1 MQIIQIML
9 ENRETQEAQEAQ
21 EALEDQ
27 ENQDIQDIYDEHGRE
42 IRAHGSALFPAA
54 YYSANLS
61 ERSIA
66 WHWHDEFEV
75 GYVTQGRV
83 ALDVGSQHREL
94 CEGEGFFINLGVL
107 HAFNAVPGFPGRL
120 KSIVFGPS
128 LIEGRTDSV
137 FWQRY
142 LKPVAAAGNMPAM
155 FFGRQEDWHAEAV
168 RTLDGAWSVLRR
180 QEPEYELAL
189 RYLLSHFLY
198 LLTRHLPE
206 ETADNSG
213 RSVRENERIKLML
226 SYIRE
231 HFAEPLTT
239 EDIARSAMISASEC
253 LRCFHNVIGTTPI
266 QYSKQYRIIK
276 ASHLLQTTELRI
288 TEIGERC
295 GFHDMSYFAKTFRE
309 VLGCSPGEYRRQLH
323 A

>member
-1 MQIIQIML
+1 M
-9 ENRETQEAQEAQ
+9 
-21 EALEDQ
+21 
-27 ENQDIQDIYDEHGRE
+27 QDIQDVYDEQGRE
-42 IRAHGSALFPAA
+42 IRSHGSALFPAA
-54 YYSANLS
+54 WYSANLS

-75 GYVTQGRV
+75 GYVTRGCV
-83 ALDVGSQHREL
+83 ILDAGSQHLEL

-107 HAFNAVPGFPGRL
+107 HAFNAAPGHPGFMN
-120 KSIVFGPS
+120 SIVFDSS

-142 LKPVAAAGNMPAM
+142 IKPVAAAGGMPVM
-155 FFGRQEDWHAEAV
+155 RLCRQQAWQAEAV
-168 RTLDGAWSVLRR
+168 GALDNAWRVLRE
-180 QEPEYELAL
+180 QEPEYELAV

-198 LLTRHLPE
+198 LLAGHLPE
-206 ETADNSG
+206 ETEDSAG
-213 RSVRENERIKLML
+213 HSVQGNERIKLML
-226 SYIRE
+226 SYIQA
-231 HFAEPLTT
+231 HFMEPLTT

-253 LRCFHNVIGTTPI
+253 LRCFHHVIGTTPI
-266 QYSKQYRIIK
+266 QYIRQYRIIK
-276 ASHLLQTTELRI
+276 ASRLLQTTDLRI

-309 VLGCSPGEYRRQLH
+309 IQGCAPGEYRQLLR